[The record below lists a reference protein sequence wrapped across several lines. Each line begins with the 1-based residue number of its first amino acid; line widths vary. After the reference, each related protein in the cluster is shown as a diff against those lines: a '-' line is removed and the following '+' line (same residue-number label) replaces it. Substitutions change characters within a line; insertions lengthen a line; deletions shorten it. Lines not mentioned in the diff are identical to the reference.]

1 MYVYRICNQYLL
13 KGYCY
18 LLIPLPP
25 LWLNIIDPLLL
36 LVVSICL
43 LGVIYLLDVTDAP
56 LLIDLKVVD
65 DAPMKELL
73 GYTLGFRS

>member
-1 MYVYRICNQYLL
+1 
-13 KGYCY
+13 
-18 LLIPLPP
+18 
-25 LWLNIIDPLLL
+25 
-36 LVVSICL
+36 
-43 LGVIYLLDVTDAP
+43 VIYLLDVTDAP